1 MPPIPRPAPTNLRGI
16 AAMLVAAAA
25 FSLMDTGL
33 KLLAG
38 HYPAMQVAALRAM
51 ASLPLVI
58 AYVAWRG
65 AFGTLWRIRWPLHL
79 LRGAIGI
86 ATLALFAFALKQLPL
101 AETYAI
107 FFVAPLLITML
118 SVPLL
123 GERVER
129 ARWVAIL
136 VGLCGVLVVLRPTGS
151 GVFTLGGLAVL
162 ASALGYAVSA
172 ITLRIVG
179 RTDSTES
186 QVFWLMA
193 FVALGAGLLA
203 APEWVGI
210 RFRADGWI
218 LLGVAVTG
226 FVGQLA
232 ITEAFRRGE
241 ASAIAPF
248 EYSALAW
255 ALAIDWIVW
264 RVSPD
269 AWTLV
274 GAAII
279 VGSGIYLVRRER
291 VHPESEHP

>member
-1 MPPIPRPAPTNLRGI
+1 MPPVPRPAPANLRGI

-51 ASLPLVI
+51 SSLPLVV

-129 ARWVAIL
+129 ARWLAIL
-136 VGLCGVLVVLRPTGS
+136 VGLGGVLVVLRPTGS
-151 GVFTLGGLAVL
+151 GVLTLGGLAVL

-172 ITLRIVG
+172 ITLRL
-179 RTDSTES
+179 D
-186 QVFWLMA
+186 
-193 FVALGAGLLA
+193 
-203 APEWVGI
+203 
-210 RFRADGWI
+210 
-218 LLGVAVTG
+218 
-226 FVGQLA
+226 
-232 ITEAFRRGE
+232 
-241 ASAIAPF
+241 
-248 EYSALAW
+248 
-255 ALAIDWIVW
+255 
-264 RVSPD
+264 
-269 AWTLV
+269 
-274 GAAII
+274 
-279 VGSGIYLVRRER
+279 
-291 VHPESEHP
+291 

>member
-1 MPPIPRPAPTNLRGI
+1 MPPVPRPAPANLRGI

-51 ASLPLVI
+51 ASLPLVV

-86 ATLALFAFALKQLPL
+86 ATLALFAFALRQLPL

-129 ARWVAIL
+129 ARWIAIV
-136 VGLCGVLVVLRPTGS
+136 VGLGGVLVVLRPTGS
-151 GVFTLGGLAVL
+151 GVLTLGGLAVL

-193 FVALGAGLLA
+193 CVALGAGLLA
-203 APEWVGI
+203 APEWVPV
-210 RFRADGWI
+210 RLRADGWI